1 MGKKFKKHPLE
12 YEKIKQI
19 YQLINNSA
27 GALNVLDE
35 YFKRHRDEEITDD
48 VHPVIKYIKND
59 AAKASYIL
67 YCYLNNEI
75 EN

>member
-1 MGKKFKKHPLE
+1 M
-12 YEKIKQI
+12 
-19 YQLINNSA
+19 
-27 GALNVLDE
+27 LDE
-35 YFKRHRDEEITDD
+35 YFKRHKDEEITDD